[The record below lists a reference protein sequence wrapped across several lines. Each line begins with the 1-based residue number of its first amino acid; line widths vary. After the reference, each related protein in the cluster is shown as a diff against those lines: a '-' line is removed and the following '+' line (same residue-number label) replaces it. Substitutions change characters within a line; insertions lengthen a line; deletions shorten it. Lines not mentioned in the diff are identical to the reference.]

1 MECWGTGRING
12 GVESHRNSVLTA
24 AVVGPLI
31 VCAAVA
37 PFRHSFDNANA
48 ALLLVLLIVG
58 VASFGVRPAGVVAA
72 VSSAVWFDFFLTVPY
87 NRLTIENSDDIETTI
102 LLVVIGAA
110 VTEIAIWGRRQQ
122 ARASRQGGYLAGVM
136 TTSQAIATGGS
147 TDEVIDQVRT
157 ELTAVLRI
165 DGCRFLA
172 GGKRD
177 HAPQLNPD
185 GAVTR
190 QGRAIKVERDGL
202 PTDAEIELIVHHAGV
217 VRGRFLL
224 TAASRIVRPDL
235 EQRLVAV
242 ALADQVGA
250 ALASHETAPRKP

>member
-1 MECWGTGRING
+1 VVGRINE
-12 GVESHRNSVLTA
+12 GVESNRNPVLTA
-24 AVVGPLI
+24 AVFGPLI
-31 VCAAVA
+31 ICAVLV

-87 NRLTIENSDDIETTI
+87 NRLTIENQDDIETTI

-122 ARASRQGGYLAGVM
+122 ARASRQTGYLAGVM
-136 TTSQAIATGGS
+136 TTSQAIAAGGS
-147 TDEVIDQVRT
+147 TAEVIDQVRT

-177 HAPQLNPD
+177 HSPQLNSD
-185 GAVTR
+185 GSVSR
-190 QGRAIKVERDGL
+190 GDRVIKVERDGL
-202 PTDAEIELIVHHAGV
+202 PTDTEIELVVQHAGV
-217 VRGRFLL
+217 VSGRFLL
-224 TAASRIVRPDL
+224 TAASRISRPDL

-250 ALASHETAPRKP
+250 ALASRESTLRNP

>member
-1 MECWGTGRING
+1 ME
-12 GVESHRNSVLTA
+12 SYRNPVLTA
-24 AVVGPLI
+24 AVFAPLI
-31 VCAAVA
+31 VAAGLV

-48 ALLLVLLIVG
+48 ALLLVLVIVA
-58 VASFGVRPAGVVAA
+58 VASFGIRPAGVIAA
-72 VSSAVWFDFFLTVPY
+72 VSSAVWFDFFLTVPF
-87 NRLTIENSDDIETTI
+87 NRLTIENRDDIEATV

-136 TTSQAIATGGS
+136 TTSQAIAKGGS
-147 TDEVIDQVRT
+147 SGEVIDQVRT

-172 GGKRD
+172 GGKRE
-177 HAPQLNPD
+177 HAPQLNAD
-185 GAVTR
+185 GSVTR
-190 QGRAIKVERDGL
+190 RDRVVKVERDGL
-202 PTDAEIELIVHHAGV
+202 PTDSEIELVVQHAGV

-224 TAASRIVRPDL
+224 TAASRIARPDL

-250 ALASHETAPRKP
+250 ALASQESSPMK